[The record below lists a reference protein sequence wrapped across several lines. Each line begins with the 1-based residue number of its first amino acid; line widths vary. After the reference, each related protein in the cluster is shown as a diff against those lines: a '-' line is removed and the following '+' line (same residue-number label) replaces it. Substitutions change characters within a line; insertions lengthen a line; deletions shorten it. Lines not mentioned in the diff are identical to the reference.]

1 MGIGVGWIGV
11 VEIARGFTMR
21 IRVGRRVVWLCW
33 GVMGGGIRSLFGVA
47 GRSSILVGYE
57 W

>member
-11 VEIARGFTMR
+11 VEIARVFTMR
-21 IRVGRRVVWLCW
+21 IRVGRGVVWLCW

-47 GRSSILVGYE
+47 GRWSILVGYE